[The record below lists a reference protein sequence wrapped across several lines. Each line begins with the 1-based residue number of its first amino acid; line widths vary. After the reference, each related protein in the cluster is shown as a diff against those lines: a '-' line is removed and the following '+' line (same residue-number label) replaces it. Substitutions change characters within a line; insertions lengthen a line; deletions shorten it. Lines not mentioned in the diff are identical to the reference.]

1 MKNPT
6 LILPDVRFEESF
18 LHALAEY
25 HEESRFL
32 EHKEEEIAG
41 NFLAFVEKEKSKARG
56 ENLPEGFVPETE
68 YWLVDGDEYIG
79 GLSIRHRLS
88 DHLREI
94 GGHIGYSIRPSK
106 RKQGYGK
113 LILKLGIEKAKEM
126 GFEKVLLTCDVT
138 NDGSR
143 KIIEGNGGVLENVV
157 PHEGN
162 PDKARFWIDLQ
173 EPRG

>member
-1 MKNPT
+1 MSPQ
-6 LILPDVRFEESF
+6 LSLPDVRFKDSY
-18 LHALAEY
+18 LSALVEY
-25 HEESRFL
+25 HKEGRFL
-32 EHKEEEIAG
+32 EHKEEIA
-41 NFLAFVEKEKSKARG
+41 NDFPAFVEKEKSKSRG

-79 GLSIRHRLS
+79 GLNIRHRLS

-162 PDKARFWIDLQ
+162 PDKARFWIDITK
-173 EPRG
+173 PAS